1 MCDHNFSGFCCSRE
15 SIERMV
21 RKEPLESIALRA
33 LLVGLLCRG
42 YLKESKHEGRVEQ
55 SRLGMIA
62 LGAPERSG
70 SRRRVNCS

>member
-1 MCDHNFSGFCCSRE
+1 
-15 SIERMV
+15 MV
-21 RKEPLESIALRA
+21 RKEPLENIALGA
-33 LLVGLLCRG
+33 LLAGLLCKG
-42 YLKESKHEGRVEQ
+42 YLVKSKHEERVEQ